1 MSTRASGKL
10 VPLDKGAVT
19 GVSLNNR
26 NRSKG
31 LKDVINENVLY
42 EDVVDQ
48 INRKLALREAIHRAN
63 DAIASSRGG
72 RS

>member
-1 MSTRASGKL
+1 MSTRASGKP
-10 VPLDKGAVT
+10 VPVGAVT
-19 GVSLNNR
+19 DRSQN

-31 LKDVINENVLY
+31 LKDVINENNLY
-42 EDVVDQ
+42 EDVVGQ

-63 DAIASSRGG
+63 EAIASSRAG